1 MNGASTSETGV
12 VTGSPVKKESR
23 RPKYTKFTQ
32 QELPACKPLLT
43 PGWVISIFLIVGII
57 FIPIGVVS
65 LLASSKVVQIVHRYD
80 QTCLPG
86 NANSTKDLQLSYIQ
100 NPGTD
105 KNCTVT
111 LTVPKRMKSPVYVY
125 YELDHFYQNHRRY
138 VKSVSSAQL
147 QGSNDPSLSDCK
159 PEDYVNGL
167 PITPCGLIAWSLF
180 NDTFNFSTVGSGSV
194 PVNKNGIAWKSDVQK
209 KFGSTVFP
217 KNFPNNN
224 LTDPSGIGGA
234 ELNSSLPLDQDEDLI
249 VWMRTAALPN
259 FRKLWGKI
267 EQDFQPGDTINVAIL
282 NRYNTYS
289 FEGKKKLVL
298 STTSWL
304 GGKNIFMGVAYLTIG
319 VLCIVLALVFLLIH
333 LRHPRPLGDPSYLSW
348 NRKNSHG
355 TDNLRSWFLLPMC
368 FWHLTKI
375 FNPIFF
381 QPLCGT
387 SVCSEL
393 LELIVLGGW
402 SWVLGKLEL
411 LQAHESPTNTLHHK
425 SSIT

>member
-1 MNGASTSETGV
+1 MREAHKGGFVSFAREREKVFAACGGGGGGGGFERGKMNGASTSETGA

-57 FIPIGVVS
+57 FIPIGIVS
-65 LLASSKVVQIVHRYD
+65 LLASNKVVQIVHRYD
-80 QTCLPG
+80 QTCLPATA
-86 NANSTKDLQLSYIQ
+86 NATKAAQLSYIQ
-100 NPGTD
+100 NPATD
-105 KNCTVT
+105 KHCTVT
-111 LTVPKRMKSPVYVY
+111 LTVPKQMKSPVYVY
-125 YELDHFYQNHRRY
+125 YELDNFYQNHRRY
-138 VKSVSSAQL
+138 VKSVDNSQL
-147 QGSNDPSLSDCK
+147 QGKNGSDLSACK

-180 NDTFNFSTVGSGSV
+180 NDTFSFSTVSNVSV
-194 PVNKNGIAWKSDVQK
+194 PYNISVNKNGIAWKSDVQK
-209 KFGSTVFP
+209 KFGSNVFP
-217 KNFPNNN
+217 TNFPNNN
-224 LTDPSGIGGA
+224 LTGTSLIGGA
-234 ELNSSLPLDQDEDLI
+234 TLDQSLPLDQDEDLI

-267 EQDFQPGDTINVAIL
+267 EQDFQPGDVITVGIL

-289 FEGKKKLVL
+289 FKGKKKLVL

-333 LRHPRPLGDPSYLSW
+333 LRHPRPLGDPNYLSW

-355 TDNLRSWFLLPMC
+355 TDNLRS
-368 FWHLTKI
+368 
-375 FNPIFF
+375 
-381 QPLCGT
+381 
-387 SVCSEL
+387 
-393 LELIVLGGW
+393 
-402 SWVLGKLEL
+402 
-411 LQAHESPTNTLHHK
+411 
-425 SSIT
+425 

>member
-1 MNGASTSETGV
+1 
-12 VTGSPVKKESR
+12 
-23 RPKYTKFTQ
+23 
-32 QELPACKPLLT
+32 
-43 PGWVISIFLIVGII
+43 
-57 FIPIGVVS
+57 
-65 LLASSKVVQIVHRYD
+65 
-80 QTCLPG
+80 
-86 NANSTKDLQLSYIQ
+86 
-100 NPGTD
+100 
-105 KNCTVT
+105 
-111 LTVPKRMKSPVYVY
+111 MKSPVYVY

-234 ELNSSLPLDQDEDLI
+234 ELDSSLPLDQDEDLI

-355 TDNLRSWFLLPMC
+355 TDNLRS
-368 FWHLTKI
+368 
-375 FNPIFF
+375 
-381 QPLCGT
+381 
-387 SVCSEL
+387 
-393 LELIVLGGW
+393 
-402 SWVLGKLEL
+402 
-411 LQAHESPTNTLHHK
+411 
-425 SSIT
+425 

>member
-65 LLASSKVVQIVHRYD
+65 LLASNKVVQIVHRYD
-80 QTCLPG
+80 QACLPL
-86 NANSTKDLQLSYIQ
+86 NTTTKDAQLTYIQ

-111 LTVPKRMKSPVYVY
+111 LIVPKQMKSPVYVY
-125 YELDHFYQNHRRY
+125 YELDNFYQNHRRY
-138 VKSVSSAQL
+138 VKSVSSSQL
-147 QGSNDPSLSDCK
+147 QGTNVSDLSTDCK

-180 NDTFNFSTVGSGSV
+180 NDTFNFSTVSNV
-194 PVNKNGIAWKSDVQK
+194 PVHVNKNGIAWKSDVQK
-209 KFGSTVFP
+209 KFGSNVFP
-217 KNFPNNN
+217 TNFPNNN
-224 LTDPSGIGGA
+224 RTGTSLIGGA
-234 ELNSSLPLDQDEDLI
+234 GLNSSAPLDQDEDLI

-267 EQDFQPGDTINVAIL
+267 EQDFQPGDTINVGIV
-282 NRYNTYS
+282 NQYNTYS
-289 FEGKKKLVL
+289 FGGKKKLVL

-333 LRHPRPLGDPSYLSW
+333 LRHPRPLGDPNYLSW

-355 TDNLRSWFLLPMC
+355 TDNLRS
-368 FWHLTKI
+368 
-375 FNPIFF
+375 
-381 QPLCGT
+381 
-387 SVCSEL
+387 
-393 LELIVLGGW
+393 
-402 SWVLGKLEL
+402 
-411 LQAHESPTNTLHHK
+411 
-425 SSIT
+425 

>member
-1 MNGASTSETGV
+1 
-12 VTGSPVKKESR
+12 
-23 RPKYTKFTQ
+23 
-32 QELPACKPLLT
+32 
-43 PGWVISIFLIVGII
+43 
-57 FIPIGVVS
+57 
-65 LLASSKVVQIVHRYD
+65 
-80 QTCLPG
+80 LPG

-355 TDNLRSWFLLPMC
+355 TDNLRS
-368 FWHLTKI
+368 
-375 FNPIFF
+375 
-381 QPLCGT
+381 
-387 SVCSEL
+387 
-393 LELIVLGGW
+393 
-402 SWVLGKLEL
+402 
-411 LQAHESPTNTLHHK
+411 
-425 SSIT
+425 

>member
-1 MNGASTSETGV
+1 MNGASTSETGA

-65 LLASSKVVQIVHRYD
+65 LLASNKVVQIVHRYD
-80 QTCLPG
+80 QACLPL
-86 NANSTKDLQLSYIQ
+86 NTTTKDAQLSYIQ

-111 LTVPKRMKSPVYVY
+111 LTVPKQMKSPVYVY
-125 YELDHFYQNHRRY
+125 YELDNFYQNHRRY
-138 VKSVSSAQL
+138 VKSVSSSQL
-147 QGSNDPSLSDCK
+147 EGTNVTDLSTDCK

-180 NDTFNFSTVGSGSV
+180 NDSFSFSTVSNRSV
-194 PVNKNGIAWKSDVQK
+194 YVNKKGIAWKSDVQK
-209 KFGSTVFP
+209 KFGSNVYPT
-217 KNFPNNN
+217 NFPNNN
-224 LTDPSGIGGA
+224 QTGTSLIGGA
-234 ELNSSLPLDQDEDLI
+234 ALNSSLPLDQDEDLI

-267 EQDFQPGDTINVAIL
+267 EQEFQPGDNITVGIL

-289 FEGKKKLVL
+289 FKGKKKLVL

-355 TDNLRSWFLLPMC
+355 TDNLRS
-368 FWHLTKI
+368 
-375 FNPIFF
+375 
-381 QPLCGT
+381 
-387 SVCSEL
+387 
-393 LELIVLGGW
+393 
-402 SWVLGKLEL
+402 
-411 LQAHESPTNTLHHK
+411 
-425 SSIT
+425 